1 MQNTRSRTKG
11 TSRRAFLKKVT
22 AAASAAA
29 TNNLSSAVLREDQEP
44 PVPARR
50 APAKAKFIAIQV
62 GAVSFADEGV
72 DNVLDILQERAGIN
86 ALMLAVFTYARAIAA
101 RQIPGQPLTDAAAHI
116 I

>member
-1 MQNTRSRTKG
+1 MQNTRSRTSG
-11 TSRRAFLKKVT
+11 SSRRDFLKKVT

-29 TNNLSSAVLREDQEP
+29 TNNLSSAALCKDQEP

-50 APAKAKFIAIQV
+50 TPAKAKFIAIQV

-86 ALMLAVFTYARAIAA
+86 DSQRSSLHGLL
-101 RQIPGQPLTDAAAHI
+101 Q
-116 I
+116 